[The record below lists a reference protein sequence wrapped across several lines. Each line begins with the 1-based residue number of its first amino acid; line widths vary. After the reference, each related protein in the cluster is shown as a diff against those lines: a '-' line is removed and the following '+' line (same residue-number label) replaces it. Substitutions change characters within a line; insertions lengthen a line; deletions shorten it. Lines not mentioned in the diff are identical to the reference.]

1 MVKTERSARMQ
12 DEQEYLTIKDIARQ
26 LKMDEKTIRR
36 WIKSGQLPAIEL
48 GGKYRVSRTDLNAF
62 LESRKLGR
70 QS

>member
-1 MVKTERSARMQ
+1 MQ
-12 DEQEYLTIKDIARQ
+12 QEEYLSIKDIAQQ

-48 GGKYRVSRTDLNAF
+48 GGKYRVTRSDLTAF

-70 QS
+70 HE